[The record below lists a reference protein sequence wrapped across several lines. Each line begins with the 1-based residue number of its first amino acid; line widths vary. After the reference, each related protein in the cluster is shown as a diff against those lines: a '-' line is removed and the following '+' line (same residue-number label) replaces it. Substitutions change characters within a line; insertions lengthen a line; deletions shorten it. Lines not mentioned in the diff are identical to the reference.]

1 MDPAHPTVLPR
12 MVVRDVVATVA
23 FLRTVFGAT
32 GETESGRRAM
42 VRAPLRRRLPDRPAP
57 QLTL

>member
-1 MDPAHPTVLPR
+1 

-42 VRAPLRRRLPDRPAP
+42 VRAPFGDVFQIAQRRS
-57 QLTL
+57 

>member
-42 VRAPLRRRLPDRPAP
+42 VRAPFGDVFQIAQRRS
-57 QLTL
+57 